1 MDLCLKR
8 APLTFVLHGQ
18 MCVMSGCD
26 FLRGLSSIG
35 VKKAHAHIR
44 RLKSFV
50 RVCPSVRRCLPAVT

>member
-1 MDLCLKR
+1 
-8 APLTFVLHGQ
+8 

-35 VKKAHAHIR
+35 IKKAHAHIR

-50 RVCPSVRRCLPAVT
+50 RVRRMSHNVGEEQHDSMRELHPDTLRAK

>member
-1 MDLCLKR
+1 
-8 APLTFVLHGQ
+8 

-35 VKKAHAHIR
+35 IKKAHAHIR

-50 RVCPSVRRCLPAVT
+50 RVRRLGRSICQEQHDSMRT